1 MQAALAALLLLQ
13 AVGGRARWATSPCAA
28 PSFVAAPHAHL
39 SKVFAPARRRPAL
52 PFRSARRARTYGL
65 QHLGGVSRDDNL
77 RRADHVT
84 GARNCDAPL
93 RRRAEAC
100 PRRRL
105 IRRRR
110 PATDAAAGAVCVRT
124 TSPASR
130 GPAKLRRSP
139 ATAAARPQHAS
150 RQCKTAESLFISF
163 IYPPPYTS
171 ATDPALRAG
180 FLAQTSRARPRPQ
193 RPLPSSR
200 SRRTPQENYL
210 LLPVAPEPAAE
221 VRDRIGRDPERLELV
236 VEAAEQL
243 SRVVEPRFDDAPP
256 AVARVGRE
264 QGRLADHRRR
274 RRLALAP
281 RPLRRRR
288 FNGQSIDLC

>member
-1 MQAALAALLLLQ
+1 MRAALAALLLLQ
-13 AVGGRARWATSPCAA
+13 AVGGRARSPRAA

-39 SKVFAPARRRPAL
+39 SKDFAPARRRSSL
-52 PFRSARRARTYGL
+52 PPRSARRARTYGL
-65 QHLGGVSRDDNL
+65 QHLRGVSRDDNL

-84 GARNCDAPL
+84 EATNCDAPL
-93 RRRAEAC
+93 RRRAEVR

-130 GPAKLRRSP
+130 GPTKLRRSP
-139 ATAAARPQHAS
+139 AAAAARSQHAS
-150 RQCKTAESLFISF
+150 RQSRTAESLFYSF
-163 IYPPPYTS
+163 HFTS
-171 ATDPALRAG
+171 PLHLATDPALRAG

-193 RPLPSSR
+193 RRLPSSR
-200 SRRTPQENYL
+200 RAPRETTL
-210 LLPVAPEPAAE
+210 LEAPEPAAE
-221 VRDRIGRDPERLELV
+221 ARDRVGRDPERREV
-236 VEAAEQL
+236 VVAEAEQR
-243 SRVVEPRFDDAPP
+243 SRVVEPSGDDARP
-256 AVARVGRE
+256 AGVRHGAGGRE
-264 QGRLADHRRR
+264 HGHLADE

-288 FNGQSIDLC
+288 FDGQSIDLC